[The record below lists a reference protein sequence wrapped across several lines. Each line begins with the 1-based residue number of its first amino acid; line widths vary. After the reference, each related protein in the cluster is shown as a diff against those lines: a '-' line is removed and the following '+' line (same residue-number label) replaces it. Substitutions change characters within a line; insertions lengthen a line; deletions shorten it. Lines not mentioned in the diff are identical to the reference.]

1 MRHGRWF
8 SFWYNREVCLEK
20 SKRDWEMSCESEKRA
35 ETNKKW
41 STGAKGLGSFMKEK
55 QKSIGTFQ
63 LEMA

>member
-1 MRHGRWF
+1 
-8 SFWYNREVCLEK
+8 
-20 SKRDWEMSCESEKRA
+20 MSCESEKRA

-41 STGAKGLGSFMKEK
+41 STGAKSLGSFMKEK